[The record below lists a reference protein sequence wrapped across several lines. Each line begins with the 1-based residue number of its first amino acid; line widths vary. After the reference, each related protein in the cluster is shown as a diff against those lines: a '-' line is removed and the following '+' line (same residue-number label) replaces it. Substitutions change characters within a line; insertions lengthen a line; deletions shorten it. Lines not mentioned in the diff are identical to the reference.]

1 MLTCGVGGQRK
12 GWGMRSAHST
22 VWKQT
27 PSALCL
33 FKSTLPAYSLNNL
46 GHLILIWI
54 KFKLKA
60 QSTQSACQKKPP
72 LCILVHTCGKM
83 GWVRIAEH
91 CIPYWANSSILVPLV
106 LLPLP
111 PTSNSLPYLCIH
123 ITPEDTWQL
132 KHDSHSWE
140 QCYEKWNESYLVWKS
155 WSHL

>member
-12 GWGMRSAHST
+12 GWGMRSTHST

-72 LCILVHTCGKM
+72 LCILVHTCGKWD
-83 GWVRIAEH
+83 GWGLQSIAYLTEQTAASW
-91 CIPYWANSSILVPLV
+91 CRLYSSPA
-106 LLPLP
+106 

>member
-106 LLPLP
+106 LLPP
-111 PTSNSLPYLCIH
+111 PPHLTLFHICAFTSLLKTHDNSNMTLTLENNAMKNGMSL
-123 ITPEDTWQL
+123 T
-132 KHDSHSWE
+132 
-140 QCYEKWNESYLVWKS
+140 
-155 WSHL
+155 

>member
-12 GWGMRSAHST
+12 GWGMRSTHST

-111 PTSNSLPYLCIH
+111 PPHLTLFHIYAFTSLLKTHDNSNMTLTLENNAMKNGMSL
-123 ITPEDTWQL
+123 T
-132 KHDSHSWE
+132 
-140 QCYEKWNESYLVWKS
+140 
-155 WSHL
+155 